1 MKRMTAQFF
10 KLNCNKDILYVNSSL
25 ILLWPTAIL
34 LVTILQLF
42 LPYFKPS
49 SLQDVL
55 YEEQPNAKRLYSVNE
70 ETDLG
75 RDLWRGRDCPQDR
88 ATSLRLRIG
97 SSILPSPE
105 F

>member
-70 ETDLG
+70 EQILEEIIGEEET
-75 RDLWRGRDCPQDR
+75 
-88 ATSLRLRIG
+88 ALRTGL
-97 SSILPSPE
+97 LLYV
-105 F
+105 